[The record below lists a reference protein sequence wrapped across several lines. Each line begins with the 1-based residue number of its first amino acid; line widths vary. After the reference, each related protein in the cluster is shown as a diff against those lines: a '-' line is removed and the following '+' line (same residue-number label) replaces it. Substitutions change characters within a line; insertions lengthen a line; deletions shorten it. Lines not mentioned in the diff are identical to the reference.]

1 MRVFRDDD
9 IYLTRSERSG
19 QIYDFEAFKSVHEML
34 AEAGQIHTLAIIA
47 SEIDTYPELTKYIL
61 ERKKEFAFGV
71 HGWEHS
77 DYSKM
82 EQNKVKADLLKAKNK
97 IEKVFDTKC
106 FWFFAPW
113 NRWTD
118 ELIETAKDCG
128 LKLNTHY
135 CLPDQEV
142 QKGVL
147 CFHCWI
153 KEQRKQLKK
162 WL

>member
-1 MRVFRDDD
+1 MQIFRDDD
-9 IYLTRSERSG
+9 IYLTKSERSG
-19 QIYDFEAFKSVHEML
+19 QIYDFKAFKVVHEML
-34 AEAGQIHTLAIIA
+34 AEAGKIHTLAIIA

-77 DYSKM
+77 DYLRWNM
-82 EQNKVKADLLKAKNK
+82 EIVKKDLQKAKDK
-97 IEKVFDTKC
+97 IEETFDTEC

-113 NRWTD
+113 NRFNND
-118 ELIETAKDCG
+118 LILTAREVG
-128 LKLNTHY
+128 LNLNTNY
-135 CLPDQEV
+135 LLPDQPI

-147 CFHCWI
+147 CFHYWI
-153 KEQRKQLKK
+153 PEQREQLKK